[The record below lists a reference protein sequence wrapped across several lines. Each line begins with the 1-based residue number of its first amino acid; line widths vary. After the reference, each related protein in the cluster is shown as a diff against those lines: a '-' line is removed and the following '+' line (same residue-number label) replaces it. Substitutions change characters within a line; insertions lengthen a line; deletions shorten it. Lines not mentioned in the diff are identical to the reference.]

1 MAAVSRRVF
10 YGILIGRSVCRGSRR
25 LVYHP
30 SSSLLASSVRR
41 AAVSRRVLLPFSVKI
56 HFGAFPLQHLANERR
71 QSQKMHKNLELIAE
85 GPLTLGVS

>member
-1 MAAVSRRVF
+1 M
-10 YGILIGRSVCRGSRR
+10 
-25 LVYHP
+25 
-30 SSSLLASSVRR
+30 
-41 AAVSRRVLLPFSVKI
+41 LLPFSAKI